1 MKVTIHQPEHF
12 PYEGFFQKMKSSDLF
27 VVLDNVKFRKNYF
40 QNRNKFLNKQGS
52 DEWFGI
58 PVPKNSTSMN
68 IKDVLVVDKRISN
81 WRKKVLTKIRHNF
94 GLDMSE
100 VYQYQKLIDINMASI
115 AWCRDNL
122 KIKTPIVFASDLG
135 VKGSKTSLLVNICKE
150 VEATSY
156 LSGPSGID
164 YLDLDKFERENIKVE
179 FFKPTV
185 KNYYSMIQNITQQRL
200 E

>member
-1 MKVTIHQPEHF
+1 MLPGQA
-12 PYEGFFQKMKSSDLF
+12 DL
-27 VVLDNVKFRKNYF
+27 
-40 QNRNKFLNKQGS
+40 
-52 DEWFGI
+52 
-58 PVPKNSTSMN
+58 
-68 IKDVLVVDKRISN
+68 
-81 WRKKVLTKIRHNF
+81 
-94 GLDMSE
+94 
-100 VYQYQKLIDINMASI
+100 
-115 AWCRDNL
+115 
-122 KIKTPIVFASDLG
+122 DLG